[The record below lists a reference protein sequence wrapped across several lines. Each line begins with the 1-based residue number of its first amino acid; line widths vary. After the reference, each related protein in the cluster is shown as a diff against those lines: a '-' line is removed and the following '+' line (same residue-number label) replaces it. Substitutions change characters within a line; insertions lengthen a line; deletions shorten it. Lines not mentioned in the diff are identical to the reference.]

1 MTVLSMPSAP
11 GFADTRFGLVSN
23 TQSDLTSPITQSSQL
38 LELPGARWRASY
50 ALPPMARDRA
60 AAWCAFLV
68 ALRGRAGRF
77 HGYDPDARTARGS
90 ARLKA
95 PGVLTVLGGSPAPSG
110 ASLAVAGAEPAESGL
125 LLGGDYIAYD
135 VGEGRQLHMVT
146 ADAPAAD
153 GAGVVTV
160 SIEPPIRISPADG
173 EAVIVTDASCVMRL
187 EEDEVSWDA
196 NRISRYGIAFSAVE
210 IFAS

>member
-38 LELPGARWRASY
+38 LELPGARWRASF

-68 ALRGRAGRF
+68 ALRGRSGRF
-77 HGYDPDARTARGS
+77 YGYDPDARTARGG

-95 PGVLTVLGGSPAPSG
+95 PGALTVLGGSPAPSG
-110 ASLAVAGAEPAESGL
+110 ASLAIAGADPAEAGL
-125 LLGGDYIAYD
+125 LLSGDYIAYD

-153 GAGVVTV
+153 GFGVVTV
-160 SIEPPIRISPADG
+160 SIEPPIRTAPAAG
-173 EAVIVTDASCVMRL
+173 ATIIVTDASCTMRL
-187 EEDEVSWDA
+187 AEDEVAWDA
-196 NRISRYGIAFSAVE
+196 SRISRYGIGFEAVE
-210 IFAS
+210 VFSS